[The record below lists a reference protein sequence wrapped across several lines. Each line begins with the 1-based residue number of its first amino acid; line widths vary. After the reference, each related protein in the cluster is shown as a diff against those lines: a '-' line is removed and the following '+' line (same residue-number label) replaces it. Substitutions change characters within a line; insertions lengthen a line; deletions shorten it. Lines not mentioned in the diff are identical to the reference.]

1 MHHRFIRFTSK
12 DEMKVKQAM
21 EQFLS
26 FCYDTEKSHLKFHR
40 IQHDSDLYDK
50 EGDII
55 AEADRKACTIMM
67 VSDYTDTTNKE
78 NMKSDNRVSIP
89 IGEMCILKEHQ
100 LKVDGRIPVHYR
112 WFFKFGEL
120 FDGLVDK
127 TRIIELRPQ
136 LA

>member
-1 MHHRFIRFTSK
+1 
-12 DEMKVKQAM
+12 
-21 EQFLS
+21 
-26 FCYDTEKSHLKFHR
+26 
-40 IQHDSDLYDK
+40 
-50 EGDII
+50 
-55 AEADRKACTIMM
+55 MM